1 MVMMITSMHTDNLDQ
16 PCKVMLPVSRMML
29 MMLTASMHTDNLN
42 QLCKVTLPVSR
53 MMEMMVMM
61 NMMVITV
68 MMNLI
73 THVNSDG
80 DDNVR

>member
-1 MVMMITSMHTDNLDQ
+1 MHTDNLDQ
-16 PCKVMLPVSRMML
+16 PCKVTLPVSGMML
-29 MMLTASMHTDNLN
+29 MMLTASIHTDHLN
-42 QLCKVTLPVSR
+42 QPCKVTLTVSG
-53 MMEMMVMM
+53 MMLMMVMM

-73 THVNSDG
+73 THDNSDG